1 MDLSLFAERERWSRT
16 EILDY
21 QRKRLNDPVRFAV
34 ESSPYYRAVIGNLPP
49 GDVTLA
55 NLPTLTKRTLMS
67 QWDHIVT
74 DPQLRLADAERHIS
88 GPNAGEPLHGKYQV
102 VASGGTTGVQGVAV
116 YDAAAWET
124 AMAAFQRSMLLQEIS
139 PTARV
144 IGIGSPSPVHMS
156 RRLFASIQKG
166 RRTVPPR
173 LSVTTP
179 LPEIVAILNAF
190 QPEVVLTYPS
200 FIRRL
205 AEEQQAGRLR
215 IWPEKFCSTA
225 ETLTPDVREIA
236 RARWNAL
243 VLNAYGATEVNL
255 IAAECPR
262 LCGAHVPE
270 DLIVLEV
277 VDERNRPVP
286 PGMLGYKILVTAL
299 YNRVFPMIRYEFSDL
314 VSVASGPCPCGR
326 THLRLGSIQG
336 RREDLLRLPAR
347 DGGHISVHAVH
358 LHALLVRV
366 PAIRQFELAP
376 GPEHLHV
383 RVSLRHTDGAN
394 GVDEVLRGA
403 GRAIED
409 ELDRLG
415 ADTRVTVEPV
425 DDIARS
431 GNGAKQKLVR
441 TSA

>member
-1 MDLSLFAERERWSRT
+1 MDLSRFAERERWSRA
-16 EILDY
+16 EMREY
-21 QRKRLNDPVRFAV
+21 QRQRLNETVRYAV
-34 ESSPYYRAVIGNLPP
+34 ESSPYYREVIGNVPP
-49 GDVTLA
+49 GDVALD
-55 NLPTLTKRTLMS
+55 NVPTLTKRTLMT
-67 QWDHIVT
+67 QWDRIVT
-74 DPQLRLADAERHIS
+74 DPNLRLADAERHIS

-102 VASGGTTGVQGVAV
+102 VASGGTTGVQGIAV

-144 IGIGSPSPVHMS
+144 IGIGSPSPIHMS

-166 RRTVPPR
+166 RRNVPPR

-200 FIRRL
+200 IIRRL

-215 IWPEKFCSTA
+215 IRPEKFCSTA
-225 ETLTPDVREIA
+225 ETLTPDVRELA
-236 RARWNAL
+236 RAHWDAL

-255 IAAECPR
+255 IAAECPQI
-262 LCGAHVPE
+262 CGAHVPE
-270 DLIVLEV
+270 DLIMLEV

-286 PGMLGYKILVTAL
+286 PGVLGYKILVTTL

-314 VSVASGPCPCGR
+314 VSVVSGPCLCGR
-326 THLRLGSIQG
+326 THMRLESIQG

-347 DGGHISVHAVH
+347 DGGHIDVHAVH

-376 GPEHLHV
+376 GPENLLV
-383 RVSLRHTDGAN
+383 RVSLRQTNGAN
-394 GVDEVLRGA
+394 AVDEVLRGA
-403 GRAIED
+403 SRSIED

-415 ADTRVTVEPV
+415 ADMRVTVEHV
-425 DDIARS
+425 DEIARS

-441 TSA
+441 ASA